1 MLEGGRAPQGR
12 VSAHGMQATS
22 RKRPLGCGCCCDHH
36 CGPDMVKKMPQTLP
50 LSYALSVD
58 PPEVLLTCCDPP
70 RWGIENRN
78 GTHFSEA
85 VILGCRT
92 ESPGAMRCHL
102 LGEGITQEGA
112 LRSQAQLSLPP
123 WGHLGPNSNVN
134 NKNSS
139 SQLFPRDSLG
149 YK

>member
-85 VILGCRT
+85 VILG
-92 ESPGAMRCHL
+92 
-102 LGEGITQEGA
+102 Q
-112 LRSQAQLSLPP
+112 
-123 WGHLGPNSNVN
+123 
-134 NKNSS
+134 
-139 SQLFPRDSLG
+139 
-149 YK
+149 